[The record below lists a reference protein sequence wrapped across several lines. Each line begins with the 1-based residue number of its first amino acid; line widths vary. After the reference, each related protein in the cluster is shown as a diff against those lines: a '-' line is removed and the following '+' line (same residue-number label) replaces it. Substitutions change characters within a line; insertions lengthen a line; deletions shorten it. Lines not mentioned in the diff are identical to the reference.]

1 MTTPQTEKQK
11 MLSGEIYNLST
22 PELLSEY
29 HRGCKLVKQYNSLD
43 SDQYKELNE
52 VLEQLLGKK
61 GKGVWIGQPFYCHF
75 GYNIEIGNGVQ
86 INMNCTFL
94 DHNKITI
101 GDNTGIG
108 PGTQI
113 FTVYHPMDY
122 RQRLFTS
129 EELSQFKESES
140 KNENNENDQNE
151 IQFWKSQSLPVT
163 IGNNVWIGGGCII
176 LPGVTIGD
184 NSVIGSGSVVTK
196 SIPAPIATISRHI
209 AFIRRA

>member
-122 RQRLFTS
+122 RERLFTEII
-129 EELSQFKESES
+129 EENK
-140 KNENNENDQNE
+140 KNEDDDK

-184 NSVIGSGSVVTK
+184 NSVIGSGSIVTK
-196 SIPAPIATISRHI
+196 SIPSNVVAVGNPCKVIKQLQ
-209 AFIRRA
+209 

>member
-1 MTTPQTEKQK
+1 MSIKTEKEK

-22 PELLSEY
+22 PELLNEY
-29 HRGCKLVKQYNSLD
+29 HRGCKLVKQYNALD

-52 VLEQLLGKK
+52 TLEQLLGKK

-122 RQRLFTS
+122 RERLFTEII
-129 EELSQFKESES
+129 EENK
-140 KNENNENDQNE
+140 KNEDDDK

-184 NSVIGSGSVVTK
+184 NSVIGSGSIVTK
-196 SIPAPIATISRHI
+196 SIPANVVAVGNPCKVIKQLQ
-209 AFIRRA
+209 